1 MQHKEV
7 AGQENSI
14 LTPGPKAVERLRP
27 WIGALIGILVF
38 ALFLLLMQATES
50 RLLWAALLWP
60 GILTTLLSA
69 LLGLSSSVMIIMI
82 TFFIQSVPFGIIGYL
97 LGSHQKKAKENGVVL
112 FVIYVAT
119 SILMAIFVLGLAA
132 LNN

>member
-1 MQHKEV
+1 VHYKEV
-7 AGQENSI
+7 AGQENGI
-14 LTPGPKAVERLRP
+14 LTPGPKVAERRP

-38 ALFLLLMQATES
+38 ALFLLLTQATGS
-50 RLLWAALLWP
+50 RLLWAAVLWP
-60 GILTTLLSA
+60 GMLTTLLSA
-69 LLGLSSSVMIIMI
+69 LLGLSSSILMIMI
-82 TFFIQSVPFGIIGYL
+82 TFFLPSIPFGIIGYL
-97 LGSHQKKAKENGVVL
+97 LASRQKKAKENGIVL

>member
-1 MQHKEV
+1 VQPKEV

-14 LTPGPKAVERLRP
+14 LTPGQKVVERLRP

-38 ALFLLLMQATES
+38 ALFLLLTQATES

-69 LLGLSSSVMIIMI
+69 LLGFSSSIMIIMI
-82 TFFIQSVPFGIIGYL
+82 TFFIPSVPFGIIGYL
-97 LGSHQKKAKENGVVL
+97 LGSYQKKAKENGLVL
-112 FVIYVAT
+112 LVIYVAT

-132 LNN
+132 INN